1 MKCDSLKKVL
11 ELEKQSMVSSCAFY
25 NMWLVKLHPRVFS
38 ISESSLEN
46 KGLYNQQV
54 KRQAMCH
61 YKTLLVFA
69 I

>member
-11 ELEKQSMVSSCAFY
+11 ELEKQSMVSACVFY

-46 KGLYNQQV
+46 KGLYN
-54 KRQAMCH
+54 
-61 YKTLLVFA
+61 
-69 I
+69 